1 MLHKISELCK
11 KIDTIKEMSDR
22 LYKEKY
28 GSVQYNRST
37 VDHLIEQ
44 IQALA
49 GDIYN
54 DRNVHPKIKEQQSKG
69 EVDD

>member
-28 GSVQYNRST
+28 ESVQYNRST
-37 VDHLIEQ
+37 VDYLIEQ

-54 DRNVHPKIKEQQSKG
+54 DKNVHPKIKEQQSKG